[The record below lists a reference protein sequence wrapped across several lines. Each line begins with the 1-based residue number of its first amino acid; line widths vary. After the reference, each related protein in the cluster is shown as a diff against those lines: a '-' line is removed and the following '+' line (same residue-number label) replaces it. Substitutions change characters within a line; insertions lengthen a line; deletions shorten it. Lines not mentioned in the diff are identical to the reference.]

1 MSRPRGAN
9 LCSEHLK
16 FGRPRVAA
24 SDGLW
29 TTAVARMLSRP
40 LLVPL
45 LMHAGAQLPY
55 TNFHGSVRLLAAPS
69 KKIDGFQT
77 VSVVCQKCSTTL
89 FRYKKKNGLKSS
101 LVKCYIERIVDDPL
115 GLLAA
120 ERGSEM
126 ECPKCKSRFAR
137 DALIHGRPALKMVG
151 GKVRMTK

>member
-1 MSRPRGAN
+1 MHSLNGSVKSGWASAMARRISRPRPDASPSASSTVA
-9 LCSEHLK
+9 LES
-16 FGRPRVAA
+16 PR
-24 SDGLW
+24 
-29 TTAVARMLSRP
+29 
-40 LLVPL
+40 
-45 LMHAGAQLPY
+45 
-55 TNFHGSVRLLAAPS
+55 
-69 KKIDGFQT
+69 
-77 VSVVCQKCSTTL
+77 SVVCQKCSTTL